1 MPFEV
6 IVDDNFHYMDEAE
19 RYVLGSFETFEAALD
34 AAKRIVDEYLASAY
48 RPGITVEELYES
60 YTSFGE
66 DPFIKTSEVQAGAGA
81 FSAWRYA
88 RERCAIL
95 CGADTTRK

>member
-6 IVDDNFHYMDEAE
+6 IVDDNFHYMDETE

-66 DPFIKTSEVQAGAGA
+66 DPFIRSAEAQAGAGA
-81 FSAWRYA
+81 FSAWSYA
-88 RERCAIL
+88 KERCAIL

>member
-6 IVDDNFHYMDEAE
+6 IVDDNFHYMDESE
-19 RYVLGSFETFEAALD
+19 RYVLGSFETFECALD
-34 AAKRIVDEYLASAY
+34 AAKRIVDQYLASAY
-48 RPGITVEELYES
+48 RPGITVEELYGS

-66 DPFIKTSEVQAGAGA
+66 DPFIRSSEVQADAGT

-88 RERCAIL
+88 KQQCAIL
-95 CGADTTRK
+95 CGSDTTQK